1 MQSLP
6 KSVYNLINQFANL
19 PGIGKKTAQRL
30 AFYVLKSDEY
40 IPFALAKALEEVK
53 RNIIFC
59 EKCNG
64 ITEKTPC
71 FICENNERDENI
83 ICVVADAQD
92 IFTFEKTRSYGGK
105 YHVLGGVLSP
115 LDGIGPDDLNI
126 NSLTKRLKSGMEIII
141 ATNSSIEGETTSLF
155 LSKLLSNYKN
165 IKVTRLARGLP
176 VGGNIE
182 YIDEATLIRAME
194 DRTSI

>member
-6 KSVYNLINQFANL
+6 KSVNNLINQFANL

-30 AFYVLKSDEY
+30 AFYVLKSEEY
-40 IPFALAKALEEVK
+40 IPFSLAKALEDVK

-64 ITEKTPC
+64 ITEITPC
-71 FICENNERDENI
+71 LICENNDRDENL

-92 IFTFEKTRSYGGK
+92 IFTFEKTRSYNGK

-115 LDGIGPDDLNI
+115 LDGVGPDDLKI
-126 NSLTKRLKSGMEIII
+126 NSLIKRLKNGMEIII
-141 ATNSSIEGETTSLF
+141 ATNSSIEGESTSLF
-155 LSKLLSNYKN
+155 LSKLLSNYHK

-194 DRTSI
+194 ERTLI